1 MPTSAGDEQNRGQDR
16 RSSVER
22 LRRVIDGT
30 ERLTIEEYVLHL
42 REARR
47 ADPDGATA
55 LLTLSYQSGLAE
67 AFREG
72 GPQAIALIATSAAAQ
87 LDATGDH
94 DGALARVEQAYAM
107 VANDDEAASLLLSAS
122 LVYEVFAGNVGEA
135 ELLAARSV
143 SRLRRAHPLQ
153 TRLEVESRLGVASLV
168 ALDVSSIGEGARI
181 AVATERDGFDWMATA
196 LMVQLAALSCA
207 MGLIVGSREWGHRLR
222 EYAAEIPHLARVADA
237 DVVLYALEGR
247 VALQDGESQRRD
259 AEEIRNLHALW
270 KLLVASL
277 HQQAI
282 RALPEAS
289 DTREELRALA
299 PRMNAA
305 YRSGCL
311 GLDEYLTVLDD
322 ETREV
327 SLTPPEAPT
336 LVSLP
341 GLFASAEVAAI
352 GGSLSSAA
360 DWLVWLEER
369 LPAEVV
375 TSLEWPVCR
384 RRIEGLLLLRLGDV
398 AAGVE
403 RLAAGVRCCEERGDV
418 IEAAIGRVQL
428 AAAAEDAV
436 LAWRKI
442 EVAAL
447 AEAAGVEAAAARLRD
462 EGIDAKRLGD
472 AACRALRRAL
482 PSVSR
487 ELTAREAQVIGR
499 LAQGKT
505 HREIGQE
512 LSLPSRVVG
521 GYAASCYAKLEA
533 RNRVEAVRIARELA
547 IV

>member
-1 MPTSAGDEQNRGQDR
+1 
-16 RSSVER
+16 
-22 LRRVIDGT
+22 
-30 ERLTIEEYVLHL
+30 L

-47 ADPDGATA
+47 TNPDDALA
-55 LLTLSYQSGLAE
+55 LLSLSYQSGLAE
-67 AFREG
+67 AFRRG
-72 GPQAIALIATSAAAQ
+72 GPHAIALIATTAASQ
-87 LDATGDH
+87 VDASGDH
-94 DGALARVEQAYAM
+94 GGAIARLEQAYAM
-107 VANDDEAASLLLSAS
+107 VADDDDAASLLLSAAA
-122 LVYEVFAGNVGEA
+122 VYEVFAGH
-135 ELLAARSV
+135 V
-143 SRLRRAHPLQ
+143 SRSETLVSQAVAQLRPAHPLQ
-153 TRLEVESRLGVASLV
+153 TRREVESSVGVAGLV
-168 ALDVSSIGEGARI
+168 ALDVSSIEEGARI
-181 AVATERDGFDWMATA
+181 AIETQRERFDWMATA
-196 LMVQLAALSCA
+196 LMVQLVALSCA
-207 MGLIVGSREWGHRLR
+207 IGVAVESRKWALRLR

-237 DVVLYALEGR
+237 DVALYALEGR
-247 VALQDGESQRRD
+247 VAFKDAALLQQD
-259 AEEIRNLHALW
+259 AEEIRNRHALW

-305 YRSGCL
+305 YRSGCH
-311 GLDEYLTVLDD
+311 GLDEYLDVLDD

-436 LAWRKI
+436 LAWREI

-512 LSLPSRVVG
+512 LSLASRVVG
-521 GYAASCYAKLEA
+521 GHAASCYAKLEA

>member
-1 MPTSAGDEQNRGQDR
+1 MGAAEVDSLGEHNGAIARLDQALSLVAGHPHAESMIFGARSVYVCMAMRLDQSRGD
-16 RSSVER
+16 
-22 LRRVIDGT
+22 
-30 ERLTIEEYVLHL
+30 IEA
-42 REARR
+42 ARR
-47 ADPDGATA
+47 RFDKVPPLEPLIDAKSRILLAELVLLDVEAIAASEVVVSEAQENSFDWIASALIVQLIAIRTALGHLSPATA
-55 LLTLSYQSGLAE
+55 WAEGLLSYALALPHAARAVDAEVALNALGARRTAVRAASGL
-67 AFREG
+67 F
-72 GPQAIALIATSAAAQ
+72 
-87 LDATGDH
+87 
-94 DGALARVEQAYAM
+94 
-107 VANDDEAASLLLSAS
+107 
-122 LVYEVFAGNVGEA
+122 GEA
-135 ELLAARSV
+135 ERTFNV
-143 SRLRRAHPLQ
+143 
-153 TRLEVESRLGVASLV
+153 
-168 ALDVSSIGEGARI
+168 
-181 AVATERDGFDWMATA
+181 F
-196 LMVQLAALSCA
+196 
-207 MGLIVGSREWGHRLR
+207 
-222 EYAAEIPHLARVADA
+222 
-237 DVVLYALEGR
+237 
-247 VALQDGESQRRD
+247 
-259 AEEIRNLHALW
+259 ALW

-428 AAAAEDAV
+428 AAAAE
-436 LAWRKI
+436 
-442 EVAAL
+442 
-447 AEAAGVEAAAARLRD
+447 AAAARLRD